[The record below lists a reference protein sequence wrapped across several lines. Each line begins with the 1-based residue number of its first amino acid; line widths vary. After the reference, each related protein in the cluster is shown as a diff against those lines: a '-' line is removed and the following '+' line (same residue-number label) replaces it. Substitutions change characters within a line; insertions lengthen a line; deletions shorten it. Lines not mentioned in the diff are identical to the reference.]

1 MSSFKEALAAARA
14 TVPDTKTVDVAV
26 GDLLVSLKFK
36 AVPTTAWT
44 EITASHPP
52 RVDVPLDMNYGY
64 NWHAASDD
72 AARQSVVR
80 VEDGQDVPF
89 EYVEASG
96 GANGEPKVEAVDE
109 WADFLEVLSAPDL
122 TAIRNAVWELNE
134 WAPGARTAAL
144 KKASTVN
151 SKKKRN

>member
-14 TVPDTKTVDVAV
+14 VVPDTKTVDVSV
-26 GDLLVSLKFK
+26 GDLLVTLKFK

-44 EITASHPP
+44 GITASHPP
-52 RVDVPLDMNYGY
+52 RVDVPLDLNYGY
-64 NWHAASDD
+64 NWHASSDE

-80 VEDGQDVPF
+80 IEGGEDVPF
-89 EYVEASG
+89 EFVEAFG
-96 GANGEPKVEAVDE
+96 GSNGDPKVDGVDE
-109 WADFLEVLSAPDL
+109 WADFLEVVSAPDL
-122 TAIRNAVWELNE
+122 TAIRNVIWELNE

-151 SKKKRN
+151 SRKKRP